1 MPLIINKYVLF
12 DIALW
17 TILFGIRR
25 LNKNYNAKDVKGFDL
40 WRGSMS
46 EPSNSNYQS
55 VNEHLLVCIST
66 NAAFSNRLIE
76 KGRDMAKKLQA
87 DWTVIHIQRPA
98 YHRYASK
105 IKDQMNQMLNLAE
118 SYGAKTESIFGSS
131 VAEEIVKYAKK
142 HNVTTIIVGRP
153 KKPWIHNILFAPFSV
168 SAGVLRYSDTI
179 DVHVIRET
187 EPTSQEQKYERR
199 PFTIYSYLYVAVVV
213 AFVSL
218 ISYLLADFLEPTN
231 IIMFYLLAVVTAAVL
246 WGLWPAI
253 FTAGLSVLSYDVLFV
268 PPRFSVTVA
277 DSLSII
283 TFVVLFIVGV
293 IISVL
298 ITRARD
304 DATAAR
310 LGEQHISTLYLL
322 SENLTAAVTIDD
334 IAKALLDNIEK
345 NFVWK
350 VAVLFVKKGTLR
362 MIASSKE
369 ITLDEKQWA
378 EANMCVKTG
387 IDIGLKTSPFDN
399 SGLRFLPINT
409 ATDNLGVLAIKPLKP
424 DETITI
430 EQERMLHSFASLA
443 ALATSRVRSVNQQ
456 V

>member
-1 MPLIINKYVLF
+1 
-12 DIALW
+12 
-17 TILFGIRR
+17 
-25 LNKNYNAKDVKGFDL
+25 
-40 WRGSMS
+40 
-46 EPSNSNYQS
+46 
-55 VNEHLLVCIST
+55 
-66 NAAFSNRLIE
+66 
-76 KGRDMAKKLQA
+76 
-87 DWTVIHIQRPA
+87 
-98 YHRYASK
+98 
-105 IKDQMNQMLNLAE
+105 MLNLAE

-131 VAEEIVKYAKK
+131 IAEEIVNYAKK
-142 HNVTTIIVGRP
+142 HNITTIIIGRQ
-153 KKPWIHNILFAPFSV
+153 KKSKVYDVLFAPFSV
-168 SAGVLRYSDTI
+168 SEGVLHHSNTI
-179 DVHVIRET
+179 DVHVIREA
-187 EPTSQEQKYERR
+187 EPTSKEQKYERS
-199 PFTIYSYLYVAVVV
+199 PFIIYSYLYAAVVV

-218 ISYLLADFLEPTN
+218 ISYLLTDFLEPTN

-253 FTAGLSVLSYDVLFV
+253 FTAGLSVLTYDVLFV
-268 PPRFSVTVA
+268 PPRFSITVA

-304 DATAAR
+304 NATMAR

-322 SENLTAAVTIDD
+322 SENLTAAATIDD

-345 NFVWK
+345 NYVWK

-387 IDIGLKTSPFDN
+387 IDIGLKTSPFTN
-399 SGLRFLPINT
+399 SGLQFLPINT
-409 ATDNLGVLAIKPLKP
+409 ATDNLGVLVIKPLKP

-430 EQERMLHSFASLA
+430 EQERVLHSFASLA
-443 ALATSRVRSVNQQ
+443 ALATSRVQKHVY
-456 V
+456 

>member
-1 MPLIINKYVLF
+1 MIEKSDSKHQP
-12 DIALW
+12 
-17 TILFGIRR
+17 
-25 LNKNYNAKDVKGFDL
+25 AK
-40 WRGSMS
+40 
-46 EPSNSNYQS
+46 
-55 VNEHLLVCIST
+55 EHLLVCIST
-66 NAAFSNRLIE
+66 NAALSNRLIE
-76 KGRDMAKKLQA
+76 KGRDMANKLQA
-87 DWTVIHIQRPA
+87 DWDVIHIQRPA
-98 YHRYASK
+98 YHRYTSK
-105 IKDQMNQMLNLAE
+105 RKDQMNQMLNLAE

-131 VAEEIVKYAKK
+131 IAEEIVIYAKK
-142 HNVTTIIVGRP
+142 HNITTIIIGRQ
-153 KKPWIHNILFAPFSV
+153 KKSKVYDVLFAPFSV
-168 SAGVLRYSDTI
+168 SEGVLRYSNTF
-179 DVHVIRET
+179 DVHVIGET
-187 EPTSQEQKYERR
+187 EPTSQDQKHERR
-199 PFTIYSYLYVAVVV
+199 TFTIYSYLYAAVVV

-218 ISYLLADFLEPTN
+218 VSYLLTDFFEPTN

-253 FTAGLSVLSYDVLFV
+253 FSAGLSVLSYDVLFV
-268 PPRFSVTVA
+268 PPRFSITVA

-283 TFVVLFIVGV
+283 TFVVLFIVGA

-304 DATAAR
+304 NATAAR
-310 LGEQHISTLYLL
+310 LGEQHISTLYFL

-334 IAKALLDNIEK
+334 IAKALLENIEK
-345 NFVWK
+345 NFVWT

-430 EQERMLHSFASLA
+430 EQERILHSFASLA
-443 ALATSRVRSVNQQ
+443 ALATSRVRSVNEQT
-456 V
+456 

>member
-1 MPLIINKYVLF
+1 MIEKS
-12 DIALW
+12 DS
-17 TILFGIRR
+17 
-25 LNKNYNAKDVKGFDL
+25 KHQ
-40 WRGSMS
+40 
-46 EPSNSNYQS
+46 PSQ
-55 VNEHLLVCIST
+55 EHLLVCIST
-66 NAAFSNRLIE
+66 NAALSNRLIE
-76 KGRDMAKKLQA
+76 KGRDMANNIHA
-87 DWTVIHIQRPA
+87 AWDVIHIQRPA
-98 YHRYASK
+98 YHRYTSK
-105 IKDQMNQMLNLAE
+105 RKDQMNQMLNLAE

-131 VAEEIVKYAKK
+131 IAEEIMNYAKK
-142 HNVTTIIVGRP
+142 HNITTIIIGRQ
-153 KKPWIHNILFAPFSV
+153 KKSKVYDVLLAPFSV
-168 SAGVLRYSDTI
+168 SVGVLRYSDTI
-179 DVHVIRET
+179 DVHVIGET
-187 EPTSQEQKYERR
+187 EPTSQEPKHERR
-199 PFTIYSYLYVAVVV
+199 TFNIYTYLYAAVVV

-218 ISYLLADFLEPTN
+218 VSYLLTDFLEPTN

-253 FTAGLSVLSYDVLFV
+253 FTAGLSVLTYDVLFV
-268 PPRFSVTVA
+268 PPRFSITVA

-304 DATAAR
+304 NATAAR

-322 SENLTAAVTIDD
+322 SENLTTAVTIDD

-362 MIASSKE
+362 MTASSKE

-387 IDIGLKTSPFDN
+387 IDIGLKTSPFIN

-409 ATDNLGVLAIKPLKP
+409 ATDNFGVLAIKPLKP
-424 DETITI
+424 DETINI
-430 EQERMLHSFASLA
+430 EQERVLHSFASLA
-443 ALATSRVRSVNQQ
+443 ALATSRVRSIKQQ
-456 V
+456 A

>member
-1 MPLIINKYVLF
+1 MIEKS
-12 DIALW
+12 DS
-17 TILFGIRR
+17 
-25 LNKNYNAKDVKGFDL
+25 KHQ
-40 WRGSMS
+40 
-46 EPSNSNYQS
+46 PSQ
-55 VNEHLLVCIST
+55 EHLLVCIST
-66 NAAFSNRLIE
+66 NAALSNRLIE
-76 KGRDMAKKLQA
+76 KGRDMANNIHA
-87 DWTVIHIQRPA
+87 DWDVIHIQRPA
-98 YHRYASK
+98 YHRYTSK
-105 IKDQMNQMLNLAE
+105 RKDQMNQMLNLAE

-131 VAEEIVKYAKK
+131 IAEEIVNYAKK
-142 HNVTTIIVGRP
+142 HNITTIIIGRQ
-153 KKPWIHNILFAPFSV
+153 KKSRIHDVLFAPFSV
-168 SAGVLRYSDTI
+168 SEGVLRYSDTI

-187 EPTSQEQKYERR
+187 EPTSHEQKQERR
-199 PFTIYSYLYVAVVV
+199 TFSISGYLYAAVIV

-218 ISYLLADFLEPTN
+218 VSYLLTDFLEPTN
-231 IIMFYLLAVVTAAVL
+231 IIMFYLLAVVIAAVL

-253 FTAGLSVLSYDVLFV
+253 FTAGLSVLTYDVLFV
-268 PPRFSVTVA
+268 PPRFSITVA

-304 DATAAR
+304 NATAAR

-350 VAVLFVKKGTLR
+350 VAVLFVKKDTLR

-387 IDIGLKTSPFDN
+387 MDIGLKTSPFDN

-409 ATDNLGVLAIKPLKP
+409 ATDNFGVLAIKPLKP
-424 DETITI
+424 NEEITI

-443 ALATSRVRSVNQQ
+443 ALATSRVRSIIQQ
-456 V
+456 A

>member
-1 MPLIINKYVLF
+1 MPKESPY
-12 DIALW
+12 
-17 TILFGIRR
+17 G
-25 LNKNYNAKDVKGFDL
+25 
-40 WRGSMS
+40 RGSMS
-46 EPSNSNYQS
+46 EPSNSDHQS
-55 VNEHLLVCIST
+55 VKEHLLVCIST

-76 KGRDMAKKLQA
+76 KGRDMANKLQA
-87 DWTVIHIQRPA
+87 DWDVIHIQRPS
-98 YHRYASK
+98 YHRYTSK
-105 IKDQMNQMLNLAE
+105 RKDQMNQMLNLAE

-131 VAEEIVKYAKK
+131 VAEEIVNYAKK
-142 HNVTTIIVGRP
+142 HKITIIIIGRQ
-153 KKPWIHNILFAPFSV
+153 KKSKVHDVLFTPFSV
-168 SAGVLRYSDTI
+168 SASVLRLCDTI
-179 DVHVIRET
+179 DVHVIEET
-187 EPTSQEQKYERR
+187 EPASREQKHERR
-199 PFTIYSYLYVAVVV
+199 TFSIYDYLYTAIVV

-218 ISYLLADFLEPTN
+218 VSYLLTDFLEPTN
-231 IIMFYLLAVVTAAVL
+231 IIMFYLLAVVTAAVF

-253 FTAGLSVLSYDVLFV
+253 FTAGVSVVAYDVLFV
-268 PPRFSVTVA
+268 PPRFSITVA

-304 DATAAR
+304 SATAAR

-322 SENLTAAVTIDD
+322 SEKLTAAVTIDD

-350 VAVLFVKKGTLR
+350 VAVLFVKEGTLR

-387 IDIGLKTSPFDN
+387 IDIGLKTSPFTN
-399 SGLRFLPINT
+399 SGLRFLPIIT
-409 ATDNLGVLAIKPLKP
+409 ATDNFGVLAIKPLKP
-424 DETITI
+424 DETMTI
-430 EQERMLHSFASLA
+430 EQERMLHSFASLV
-443 ALATSRVRSVNQQ
+443 ALAASRVRSVKKQA
-456 V
+456 

>member
-1 MPLIINKYVLF
+1 
-12 DIALW
+12 
-17 TILFGIRR
+17 
-25 LNKNYNAKDVKGFDL
+25 
-40 WRGSMS
+40 
-46 EPSNSNYQS
+46 
-55 VNEHLLVCIST
+55 
-66 NAAFSNRLIE
+66 
-76 KGRDMAKKLQA
+76 
-87 DWTVIHIQRPA
+87 
-98 YHRYASK
+98 
-105 IKDQMNQMLNLAE
+105 MN
-118 SYGAKTESIFGSS
+118 
-131 VAEEIVKYAKK
+131 YAKK
-142 HNVTTIIVGRP
+142 HNVTTIIIGRQ
-153 KKPWIHNILFAPFSV
+153 KKSKVHDVLFASSSV
-168 SAGVLRYSDTI
+168 NAGVLRLSDTF
-179 DVHVIRET
+179 DVHVVEET
-187 EPTSQEQKYERR
+187 EPTSQGQKHERR
-199 PFTIYSYLYVAVVV
+199 TFTISGYLYAAIVV

-218 ISYLLADFLEPTN
+218 VSYLLTDFLEPTN

-253 FTAGLSVLSYDVLFV
+253 FTAGVSVVAYDVLFV
-268 PPRFSVTVA
+268 PTRFSITVA

-283 TFVVLFIVGV
+283 TFAVLFIVGV

-304 DATAAR
+304 SATAAR

-322 SENLTAAVTIDD
+322 SEKLTAAVSIDD

-350 VAVLFVKKGTLR
+350 VAVLFVKEGTLR

-409 ATDNLGVLAIKPLKP
+409 ATDNFGVLAIKLLKP
-424 DETITI
+424 DETMTI

-443 ALATSRVRSVNQQ
+443 ALAASRVRSVKKQ

>member
-1 MPLIINKYVLF
+1 
-12 DIALW
+12 
-17 TILFGIRR
+17 
-25 LNKNYNAKDVKGFDL
+25 
-40 WRGSMS
+40 MS
-46 EPSNSNYQS
+46 EPSGSNHQP
-55 VNEHLLVCIST
+55 VKEHLLVCIST
-66 NAAFSNRLIE
+66 NATLSNRLIR
-76 KGRDMAKKLQA
+76 KGRDMANTLQA
-87 DWTVIHIQRPA
+87 DWHVIHIQRPA
-98 YHRYASK
+98 YHRYTSK
-105 IKDQMNQMLNLAE
+105 SKDQMNQMLNLAE

-131 VAEEIVKYAKK
+131 IAEEIVKYAKK
-142 HNVTTIIVGRP
+142 QNITTVIIGRP
-153 KKPWIHNILFAPFSV
+153 KKPWIYDVLFAPFSV
-168 SAGVLRYSDTI
+168 SEDVLRHSDTI
-179 DVHVIRET
+179 DVHVVGET
-187 EPTSQEQKYERR
+187 DPTSQEQKHERR
-199 PFTIYSYLYVAVVV
+199 TYSIYGYIYAAIVV

-218 ISYLLADFLEPTN
+218 VSYLLTDFLEPTN

-253 FTAGLSVLSYDVLFV
+253 FSAGLSVLSYDVLFV
-268 PPRFSVTVA
+268 PPRFSITVA

-304 DATAAR
+304 NATAAR
-310 LGEQHISTLYLL
+310 FGEQHISTIYQL
-322 SENLTAAVTIDD
+322 SEDLTAAVTIDD
-334 IAKALLDNIEK
+334 IAKTLLENIEK

-378 EANMCVKTG
+378 EADMCVKTG
-387 IDIGLKTSPFDN
+387 IDIGLKTSPFTN

-409 ATDNLGVLAIKPLKP
+409 ATDNFGVLVIKPLKP
-424 DETITI
+424 DETVTI
-430 EQERMLHSFASLA
+430 EQERVLHSFASLA

-456 V
+456 A

>member
-1 MPLIINKYVLF
+1 MIEKSDSKHPTK
-12 DIALW
+12 
-17 TILFGIRR
+17 
-25 LNKNYNAKDVKGFDL
+25 
-40 WRGSMS
+40 
-46 EPSNSNYQS
+46 
-55 VNEHLLVCIST
+55 EHLLVCIST
-66 NAAFSNRLIE
+66 NAALSNRLIE
-76 KGRDMAKKLQA
+76 KGRVMADKLQA

-98 YHRYASK
+98 YHRYTSTR
-105 IKDQMNQMLNLAE
+105 KDQMNQMLNLAE

-131 VAEEIVKYAKK
+131 IAEEIANYAKK
-142 HNVTTIIVGRP
+142 HNITTIIIGRQE
-153 KKPWIHNILFAPFSV
+153 KSRIHDVLFAPFSV
-168 SAGVLRYSDTI
+168 SEDVLRYSNTI

-187 EPTSQEQKYERR
+187 EPTSQEQKHERR
-199 PFTIYSYLYVAVVV
+199 TFTIYSYLYATVIV

-218 ISYLLADFLEPTN
+218 VSYLLTDFLEPTN

-253 FTAGLSVLSYDVLFV
+253 FTAGLSVLTYDVLFV
-268 PPRFSVTVA
+268 PPRFSITVA

-283 TFVVLFIVGV
+283 TFIVLFIVGV

-304 DATAAR
+304 NATAAR
-310 LGEQHISTLYLL
+310 LGEQHISTLYQL
-322 SENLTAAVTIDD
+322 SEDLTAAVTIDD
-334 IAKALLDNIEK
+334 IAKALLENIEK

-350 VAVLFVKKGTLR
+350 VAVLFVKKGTLH

-387 IDIGLKTSPFDN
+387 IDIGLKTSPFVN

-424 DETITI
+424 DETVTI
-430 EQERMLHSFASLA
+430 EQERILHSFASLA
-443 ALATSRVRSVNQQ
+443 ALATSRVQSVNQQ
-456 V
+456 T

>member
-1 MPLIINKYVLF
+1 
-12 DIALW
+12 
-17 TILFGIRR
+17 
-25 LNKNYNAKDVKGFDL
+25 
-40 WRGSMS
+40 MS
-46 EPSNSNYQS
+46 EPSNSNHQS
-55 VNEHLLVCIST
+55 VKEHLLVCIST

-76 KGRDMAKKLQA
+76 KGRDMANKLQA
-87 DWTVIHIQRPA
+87 DWDVIHIQQPA
-98 YHRYASK
+98 YHRYTSK
-105 IKDQMNQMLNLAE
+105 RKDQMNQMLNLAE

-142 HNVTTIIVGRP
+142 HNVTTIIIGRP
-153 KKPWIHNILFAPFSV
+153 KKPWIHDILFAPFSV

-179 DVHVIRET
+179 DVHVIGET
-187 EPTSQEQKYERR
+187 EPTSQEQKHERR
-199 PFTIYSYLYVAVVV
+199 TFTIYGYLYAAVVV

-218 ISYLLADFLEPTN
+218 VSYLLTDFLEPTN

-253 FTAGLSVLSYDVLFV
+253 FTAGLSVVAYDVLFV
-268 PPRFSVTVA
+268 PPRFSITVA

-304 DATAAR
+304 NATAAR

-387 IDIGLKTSPFDN
+387 IDIGLKTSPFTN

-409 ATDNLGVLAIKPLKP
+409 ATDNFGVLAIKPLKP

-430 EQERMLHSFASLA
+430 EQERVLYSFASLA

-456 V
+456 A

>member
-1 MPLIINKYVLF
+1 MIEKSDSKHQP
-12 DIALW
+12 A
-17 TILFGIRR
+17 
-25 LNKNYNAKDVKGFDL
+25 
-40 WRGSMS
+40 
-46 EPSNSNYQS
+46 E
-55 VNEHLLVCIST
+55 EHLLVCIST

-76 KGRDMAKKLQA
+76 KGRDMANKLQA
-87 DWTVIHIQRPA
+87 DWDVIHIQRPA
-98 YHRYASK
+98 YHRYTSK
-105 IKDQMNQMLNLAE
+105 RKDQMNQMLNLAE

-131 VAEEIVKYAKK
+131 VVEEIVNYAKK
-142 HNVTTIIVGRP
+142 HNITTIIIGRQ
-153 KKPWIHNILFAPFSV
+153 KKSRIHDVLFAPFSV
-168 SAGVLRYSDTI
+168 SEGVLRYSDTI

-187 EPTSQEQKYERR
+187 EPTSHEQKQERR
-199 PFTIYSYLYVAVVV
+199 TFSISGYLYAAVIV

-218 ISYLLADFLEPTN
+218 VSYLLTDFLEPTN
-231 IIMFYLLAVVTAAVL
+231 IIMFYLLAVVIAAVL

-253 FTAGLSVLSYDVLFV
+253 FTAGLSVLTYDVLFV
-268 PPRFSVTVA
+268 PPRFSITVA

-283 TFVVLFIVGV
+283 TFIVLFIVGV

-304 DATAAR
+304 NATAAR
-310 LGEQHISTLYLL
+310 LGEQHISTLYQL

-334 IAKALLDNIEK
+334 IAKALLENIEK

-369 ITLDEKQWA
+369 INLDEKQWA

-387 IDIGLKTSPFDN
+387 IDIGLKTSPFTN

-409 ATDNLGVLAIKPLKP
+409 ATDNFGVLAIKPQKP
-424 DETITI
+424 DETVTI
-430 EQERMLHSFASLA
+430 EQERILHSFASLA

-456 V
+456 T